1 MNLIPMKKDDPQPA
15 PGSSPA
21 DGEFTQYFEA
31 NKELWNHKTP
41 VHAASAFY
49 DLAAFKA
56 GKSSLNPIE
65 LEEVGDVRGK
75 SLLHLQCHF
84 GQDTLSWA
92 RLGADATGVDFSDEA
107 IRLARRL
114 NEELQLPARFVCAN
128 VYDLPQHLEGSFDIV
143 FTSYGVIGWLPDL
156 ERWAQVVA
164 HFLRPGGVF
173 HLVEFHPVVWMYDQG
188 FEKITYS
195 YFNTGPI
202 AEQTNGTYADRSA
215 DLSHWEY
222 GWNHSLSE
230 IINALLRQGLRLEF
244 LHEFP
249 YSPYKCFN
257 NLEQREDGNWRVKHL
272 PDKLPMLFSLKAVK
286 EG

>member
-1 MNLIPMKKDDPQPA
+1 MKAHDPRSAPA
-15 PGSSPA
+15 SPPA
-21 DGEFTQYFEA
+21 DGEYASFFEA
-31 NKELWNHKTP
+31 NMELWNLKTP

-49 DLAAFKA
+49 DLAAFRA
-56 GKSSLNPIE
+56 GKSSLNSVE
-65 LEEVGDVRGK
+65 LAEVGEVQGK
-75 SLLHLQCHF
+75 TLLHLQCHF

-92 RLGADATGVDFSDEA
+92 RLGAKVTGVDFSEEA
-107 IRLARRL
+107 IQLARQL
-114 NEELQLPARFVCAN
+114 NGELQLQARFVCAN
-128 VYDLPQHLEGSFDIV
+128 VYSLPQHLEGTFDIV

-156 ERWAQVVA
+156 EEWAQVVA
-164 HFLRPGGVF
+164 HFLRPGGAF

-202 AEQTNGTYADRSA
+202 AEESTGTYADRSA
-215 DLSHWEY
+215 DLTHWEY

-230 IINALLRQGLRLEF
+230 VINALLRQGLRLEF

-249 YSPYKCFN
+249 FSPYNCFN
-257 NLEQREDGNWRVKHL
+257 NLEQREDGHWRVKHL

-286 EG
+286 